1 MQLED
6 GYRRNGVDG
15 EEARENGNEKKY
27 TNNNN
32 NLNQV
37 ELNFSSF
44 QQDKVRDR
52 VSFQFFFSECKMRP

>member
-32 NLNQV
+32 NLN
-37 ELNFSSF
+37 
-44 QQDKVRDR
+44 
-52 VSFQFFFSECKMRP
+52 

>member
-1 MQLED
+1 MVGVWKPEKKEEKLLNGINRKYMQLED

-32 NLNQV
+32 NLN
-37 ELNFSSF
+37 
-44 QQDKVRDR
+44 
-52 VSFQFFFSECKMRP
+52 